1 MTSDSEGSSSVGH
14 AAVGPGVPLGSE
26 SEEDSAGPGR
36 RIDSDGMRGIRQ
48 PDSDRPEALPAT
60 ELEVAKLL

>member
-1 MTSDSEGSSSVGH
+1 VTSDSEGSSSVK
-14 AAVGPGVPLGSE
+14 PGVPLGSE

-48 PDSDRPEALPAT
+48 SDSDRPEALPAT